1 MKARNLLK
9 LENEKIFKNN
19 YMRFS
24 FNIIM
29 DENVKQIVSY
39 NFNDQ
44 NELTIT
50 MNKRF
55 LKEYTDLRMVLNN
68 IIDLIGIV
76 NGNGIFNFVINYD
89 DNNF

>member
-1 MKARNLLK
+1 MKR
-9 LENEKIFKNN
+9 FSKNN

-50 MNKRF
+50 MNKDF
-55 LKEYTDLRMVLNN
+55 
-68 IIDLIGIV
+68 
-76 NGNGIFNFVINYD
+76 
-89 DNNF
+89 